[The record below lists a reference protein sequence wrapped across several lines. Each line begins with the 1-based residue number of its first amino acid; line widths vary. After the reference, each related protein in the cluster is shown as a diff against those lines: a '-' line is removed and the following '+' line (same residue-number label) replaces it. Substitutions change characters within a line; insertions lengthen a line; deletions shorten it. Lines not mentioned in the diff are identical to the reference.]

1 MTEDEVDDYVA
12 YLRLFLPP
20 AHAHLTAQ
28 QVRSIL
34 DAEAVYFEQRFGP
47 IHGWRALLR
56 SVIGRGEPDPR
67 TVEAALPEFERH
79 VVEALV
85 GRPDLGLTREDIGA
99 VMRVEGEIGPRWTP
113 PRPPAKGQVTGNDE
127 DREDVREE
135 GDR

>member
-20 AHAHLTAQ
+20 AHAHLTAR

-34 DAEAVYFEQRFGP
+34 DAEAVYFEQRFGS

-56 SVIGRGEPDPR
+56 SVIGRGEPDSR
-67 TVEAALPEFERH
+67 TVEAALPAFERY

-85 GRPDLGLTREDIGA
+85 GRPDLALTAEDVRV
-99 VMRVEGEIGPRWTP
+99 VMRVEGEVGPSWTP
-113 PRPPAKGQVTGNDE
+113 PRPPVKGQAGGGDE
-127 DREDVREE
+127 DREENSR
-135 GDR
+135 